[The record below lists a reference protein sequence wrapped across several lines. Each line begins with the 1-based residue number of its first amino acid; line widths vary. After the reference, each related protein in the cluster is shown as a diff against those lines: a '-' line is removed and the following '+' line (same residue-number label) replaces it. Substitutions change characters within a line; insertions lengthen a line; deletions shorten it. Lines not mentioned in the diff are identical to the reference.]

1 MFSSEICESFKN
13 TYFEEH
19 LQTTASKNLL
29 HEFPET
35 GIFPDN
41 LKIADITLIFKKK
54 DPLDK
59 TNYPSVSIL
68 PIMFNTA
75 WKVSVFGVILVRIFP
90 HSDWKT
96 ERFSVSFRI
105 QPECGK
111 IRARITPNTGTFY
124 AVKIIWE
131 NNAKSSKWLC
141 WYFFI
146 ILVIWL
152 QKGHC

>member
-29 HEFPET
+29 NEFPET

-54 DPLDK
+54 DTLDK

-75 WKVSVFGVILVRIFP
+75 
-90 HSDWKT
+90 
-96 ERFSVSFRI
+96 
-105 QPECGK
+105 
-111 IRARITPNTGTFY
+111 
-124 AVKIIWE
+124 
-131 NNAKSSKWLC
+131 
-141 WYFFI
+141 
-146 ILVIWL
+146 
-152 QKGHC
+152 